1 MGSGKDVMQTARK
14 ENRHVLYPRPQ
25 CGLSQCIRYH
35 LFYKNVVI
43 APNITIGDYTYYD
56 DDSDPTGFERN
67 NVLFNWPEFGDHLI
81 IGKFCA
87 IAQGTKFVMGPA
99 NHRMCSATTY
109 PFAVFGGLWAEKT
122 PAHLSQLPRKGDI
135 VVGNDVW
142 FGRECLILPGTTIGD
157 GTIIAARSVVAGEV
171 PPYTVAGGNPAR
183 PIRARFDAELTQL
196 LLRVRWWDLPPE
208 QLTDLL
214 PVLCSPDLERVRTHL
229 RALAGPSPR

>member
-1 MGSGKDVMQTARK
+1 MSYIPDPNAVFPNAYGTT
-14 ENRHVLYPRPQ
+14 
-25 CGLSQCIRYH
+25 CFI
-35 LFYKNVVI
+35 KNVVT

-87 IAQGTKFVMGPA
+87 IAQGVGGENTGAPVPTAPTAPEGGHRGGQRCMVWPGVPDSA
-99 NHRMCSATTY
+99 RNHHRRRGHHRRPLRS
-109 PFAVFGGLWAEKT
+109 GGRGAPLY
-122 PAHLSQLPRKGDI
+122 G
-135 VVGNDVW
+135 G
-142 FGRECLILPGTTIGD
+142 GREPGQ
-157 GTIIAARSVVAGEV
+157 AH
-171 PPYTVAGGNPAR
+171 P
-183 PIRARFDAELTQL
+183 ARFDAELTQL